1 MSRISAAVSTAC
13 SGPNEHVIGE
23 ATVAMATQFLFLHV
37 HVQVHIRVE
46 DKALFIVMHL
56 IHVYLCRYIIIFK
69 LF

>member
-23 ATVAMATQFLFLHV
+23 ATVAMATQFLFLHF
-37 HVQVHIRVE
+37 HVQVHIE
-46 DKALFIVMHL
+46 DKVLFIVMHL